1 MMILHRMIHGWQ
13 DLQNDLHSHQTTA
26 HLRLPLLSRRGHALL
41 PPPQAGAECTSG
53 ICGFKC
59 PGSLEQGQELTVLQ
73 YGATRRLSEDY
84 SFLNNEQNE
93 QVPTPPAT
101 QAPARAHNSRC
112 LQYSHH

>member
-13 DLQNDLHSHQTTA
+13 DLQNDLHSHETTV

-59 PGSLEQGQELTVLQ
+59 PGEETDGLPLVQL
-73 YGATRRLSEDY
+73 GAAAVD
-84 SFLNNEQNE
+84 N
-93 QVPTPPAT
+93 
-101 QAPARAHNSRC
+101 
-112 LQYSHH
+112 